1 MNNNYENYSG
11 AGQTRC
17 EVIKVKGEGGAK
29 SVKIPPNSSCL
40 AMDIDSPIVYL
51 IMTDATGFPTVEAY
65 SITRVPT
72 ESEKQASKL
81 DAVLNSIGALTER
94 IDSIEKRLPVA
105 YGKERVKNES
115 HA

>member
-1 MNNNYENYSG
+1 MNNAYDNYSG

-51 IMTDATGFPTVEAY
+51 VMTDATGFATVEAY
-65 SITRVPT
+65 AIERVPT
-72 ESEKQASKL
+72 ESEKQANKL
-81 DAVLNSIGALTER
+81 DAVLNSIGALAQR
-94 IDSIEKRLPVA
+94 IDEIEKRLPVA
-105 YGKERVKNES
+105 YGKERVKHEPN
-115 HA
+115 A